1 MLWRIALLIFG
12 FILFFLG
19 QWVAFEI
26 YSFNKLRRID
36 ENISAFIYGLHRGE
50 NSIKILYPSEN
61 VFVLST
67 REGKLITSNNALT
80 SPLNTQDFTYANY
93 SKEGMQVSTYT
104 KKITLG
110 EYLAT
115 FFENPL
121 AFGISLSGLVVF
133 VMGLALISLGA
144 KTSPETSQE
153 SLQQKEDLINKL
165 KALRISLAMGEVIPK
180 ESLEEAKKI
189 VDSIIKKYSG

>member
-36 ENISAFIYGLHRGE
+36 ENISAFIYGLQTRE
-50 NSIKILYPSEN
+50 SSIKIPNPSEN
-61 VFVLST
+61 IFLIFT
-67 REGKLITSNNALT
+67 KEEKLITSDNVLT
-80 SPLNTQDFTYANY
+80 KPLNTRTFSYAQY
-93 SKEGMQVSTYT
+93 SKNGVRVYAYT
-104 KKITLG
+104 KRVEIG

-165 KALRISLAMGEVIPK
+165 KALRISLAMDKVIPK

-189 VDSIIKKYSG
+189 VDSIIKKYSE